1 MCRLIL
7 IQPRNL
13 IRHTRRLNDLFHI
26 LITIPMLLPEVKI
39 LPVNLHRQPV
49 IAPLLNRL
57 AVRVRH
63 PPALDEHLH
72 GGRNARDGREVV
84 VREGRPLL
92 FVEEVSLD
100 GSGTGR
106 VDADPVV
113 VVVGEGDG
121 AHEVDDSGFGGGV
134 DGAVFRSV
142 LLSLS
147 KYVNE
152 FDVMR

>member
-1 MCRLIL
+1 MRRLIL
-7 IQPRNL
+7 IQSRNL
-13 IRHTRRLNDLFHI
+13 VRHTRCLNNLFHI
-26 LITIPMLLPEVKI
+26 LITIPMLLPEVKV

-49 IAPLLNRL
+49 IAPLLYRL
-57 AVRVRH
+57 AVRIRH
-63 PPALDEHLH
+63 PPALNEHLD

-84 VREGRPLL
+84 VREGRPLIL
-92 FVEEVSLD
+92 VEEVGLD

-121 AHEVDDSGFGGGV
+121 AHEVDDSGFGGCV
-134 DGAVFRSV
+134 DGTVFRSV

-152 FDVMR
+152 VEKMR